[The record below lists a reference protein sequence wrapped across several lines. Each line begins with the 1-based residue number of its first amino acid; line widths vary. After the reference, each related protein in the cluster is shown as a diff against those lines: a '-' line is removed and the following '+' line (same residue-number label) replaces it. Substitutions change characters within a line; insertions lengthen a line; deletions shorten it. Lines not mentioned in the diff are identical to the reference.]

1 MKTPAHILAT
11 GLAAL
16 ALTAAATAG
25 AADYYKQRNLV
36 SDNSALVAENLD
48 QSLVNPWG
56 LAFNPYGLVWVT
68 NNGTGVS
75 TLYDG
80 DGKKQ
85 TLVVTVAPSVSGT
98 KARPTGIVYYGGAG
112 FVISQGA
119 LTGPSRFLFANEDG
133 TIAAWAPNVSPTT
146 AVKVIDRTSAKA
158 VYKGLA
164 ISANGTQTLIY
175 ASDLHNG
182 RVDVFDTSFKL
193 VTLPA
198 GAFRDPKIP
207 AGYAPFGLQEING
220 DIYVTYARQD
230 ADREDDVKGRG
241 LGYVSVFDPNG
252 KFVRRFASRGA
263 LNAPWGIALAPASF
277 GKFGNRLLVGNFGD
291 GYINAYDLASGR
303 WVGRL
308 REQNQKLIQV
318 DGLWGIAFGN
328 GLNKQPTNTLF
339 FSAGTDAEKHG
350 LYGRLD
356 PVSDDSYLKS
366 GDDQ

>member
-1 MKTPAHILAT
+1 MKTPARILAAAL
-11 GLAAL
+11 GAL
-16 ALTAAATAG
+16 ALTAATTSV

-36 SDNSALVAENLD
+36 SDNTALVAENLD

-85 TLVVTVAPSVSGT
+85 PLVVTVAPSVSGT

-112 FVISQGA
+112 FVISA
-119 LTGPSRFLFANEDG
+119 SNVSGPSRFLFANEDG
-133 TIAAWAPNVSPTT
+133 TIAAWSPEVSP
-146 AVKVIDRTSAKA
+146 ANAIKVIDRTGVKA

-164 ISANGTQTLIY
+164 IGANGTQTLIY
-175 ASDLHNG
+175 ASDFRNG
-182 RVDVFDTSFKL
+182 RIDVFDTSFKL
-193 VTLPA
+193 VTLAPQ
-198 GAFRDPKIP
+198 AFRDPKIP

-220 DIYVTYARQD
+220 DIYVTYAKQNY
-230 ADREDDVKGRG
+230 DREDDVAGRG

-308 REQNQKLIQV
+308 RAENQKLIQI

-339 FSAGTDAEKHG
+339 FSAGIDGEKHG

-356 PVSDDSYLKS
+356 PVSDAGYLQAEEAK
-366 GDDQ
+366 